1 MDDGLNVAFVDTHT
15 EGNGAAQD
23 LGPVLNEFL
32 LDIGS
37 LLIRLSC
44 VVRSCFHTVL
54 RQKLGELVCCASLS
68 GKDQDR
74 GKISE
79 AWRA

>member
-1 MDDGLNVAFVDTHT
+1 MDDRLNIAFIDAHT
-15 EGNGAAQD
+15 EGYGAAQD

-37 LLIRLSC
+37 LLIRLSS

-54 RQKLGELVCCASLS
+54 SQKLGQLVCCASL
-68 GKDQDR
+68 GCKDQDR
-74 GKISE
+74 SKISE
-79 AWRA
+79 AW